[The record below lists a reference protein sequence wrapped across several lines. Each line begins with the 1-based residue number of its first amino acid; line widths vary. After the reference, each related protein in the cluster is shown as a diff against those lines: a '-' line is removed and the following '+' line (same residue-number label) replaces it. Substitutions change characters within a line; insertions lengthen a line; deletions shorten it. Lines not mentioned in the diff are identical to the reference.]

1 MIKFLFAYSVWYA
14 DINNFLYSYIKIY
27 FTSHFL
33 EQHLLNVIIG
43 LIVGLIVFFK
53 VREWLILIFKLVIY
67 LLLKLKPKSRK

>member
-33 EQHLLNVIIG
+33 EQHLLNVIIV
-43 LIVGLIVFFK
+43 LVVGLIVFFK
-53 VREWLILIFKLVIY
+53 VREWLILIFKLIVY
-67 LLLKLKPKSRK
+67 FLLKLKPKSRK